1 MLHITD
7 SKQNSCSQ
15 NESSNN
21 LNWVAVGTVRAL
33 AEYKQTNKHF
43 IYRGWSTSIEMD
55 RCGFVTALLLS
66 IMTGAKKTKSLRTK
80 QHLNKPPKLSLR
92 RPSPHPCKNLY
103 RMLYP
108 ESFVTQPARN

>member
-21 LNWVAVGTVRAL
+21 LNWVPVGTVRAL

-66 IMTGAKKTKSLRTK
+66 ITTGAKKTEKFTNKTTSK
-80 QHLNKPPKLSLR
+80 QAS
-92 RPSPHPCKNLY
+92 
-103 RMLYP
+103 
-108 ESFVTQPARN
+108 EAFT